1 MWIFEL
7 FTNYICWC
15 FYISLRYI
23 LAFHHV
29 SYPPCLALQN
39 VKIWLVL
46 ARINQI
52 DLFWTIALS
61 NSMRTYDLSES
72 VFSNAWEMLL
82 LTVLLCWLWLVS
94 YLKGY
99 IHKVIF
105 SLSCFCLIKISIN
118 HKEIRN
124 NDFCDDTRC
133 PDFIFFLFWE
143 FIHLYQQ
150 LFVKDALFSHLHPG
164 LYISCPE

>member
-1 MWIFEL
+1 M
-7 FTNYICWC
+7 
-15 FYISLRYI
+15 
-23 LAFHHV
+23 
-29 SYPPCLALQN
+29 
-39 VKIWLVL
+39 
-46 ARINQI
+46 

-61 NSMRTYDLSES
+61 NSMRTYGVSES

-133 PDFIFFLFWE
+133 PDCIFFLFWE
-143 FIHLYQQ
+143 FIHLHQQ
-150 LFVKDALFSHLHPG
+150 LFVEDGLSIVLISFLSFTLLKKLFTQIQYFLVI
-164 LYISCPE
+164 LLISFFKLKLSFAIISFWNPQELRYP